1 MDIQSTGNVTMPA
14 VVHTEGNIAPPAP
27 KTAAPVQTAEAVQQ
41 SAAVPDMQQVA
52 EAVKTIN
59 KALQSR
65 SQGIEFS
72 MDSDNEKM
80 IVKVVDQDTRKV
92 LRQIPSEEA
101 LEIAKAIDSALDKMQ
116 GVLIRQ
122 KA

>member
-1 MDIQSTGNVTMPA
+1 MDIQSTGNISMPA
-14 VVHTEGNIAPPAP
+14 VVHTEGNAAPPTP
-27 KTAAPVQTAEAVQQ
+27 KTAAPVQTVDAVQQ

-65 SQGIEFS
+65 SQGIEFA
-72 MDSDNEKM
+72 MDSDNERM
-80 IVKVVDQDTRKV
+80 VVKVVDQDTRKV

-101 LEIAKAIDSALDKMQ
+101 LEIAKAIDTALDKMH